1 MKKLLALVLAALLCA
16 TCLVAFASC
25 KKKGDADG
33 EDAADAPVVKVINV
47 ALTEEEYA
55 FAVAKGNDD
64 LLAQLNAYLTKIQG
78 NGTFTAIVNKYFGDG
93 TPTAVTSAATKKTD
107 GTQLIVA
114 TNAAFAPFEY
124 KEGVNYYGIDMEIM
138 AGFAAEIGKELYID
152 NMNFDAVCL
161 SVSASGG
168 TYEDENGA
176 TQTVAGG
183 LCDVAAAG
191 LTVNEKRK
199 ETLDFSA
206 SYYNASQ
213 MLIVKADNTEFDA
226 CTTAAQIEDL
236 LKAKTTSTKVG
247 AQSGTTGFFYCKGDE
262 DWGFDGFPFTT
273 VGYTTGALAVQ
284 DILNGNLNYVI
295 IDEGPAK
302 AIVANVN
309 AAN

>member
-25 KKKGDADG
+25 KKKGETADAD
-33 EDAADAPVVKVINV
+33 VVKVIDV

-55 FAVAKGNDD
+55 FAVAKGNTA
-64 LLAQLNAYLTKIQG
+64 LLEQLNAYLTKIKG
-78 NGTFTAIVNKYFGDG
+78 DGTFTAIINKYFGDG
-93 TPTAVTSAATKKTD
+93 TPTAVTSAASKTND
-107 GTQLIVA
+107 GTQLVVA

-138 AGFAAEIGKELYID
+138 AGFAQEIGKTLYID

-161 SVSASGG
+161 SVSAAGG
-168 TYEDENGA
+168 SYEDENG
-176 TQTVAGG
+176 QTVNVTGG

-191 LTVNEKRK
+191 LTVTDVRK
-199 ETLDFSA
+199 QTLDFTA

-213 MLIVKADNTEFDA
+213 MLIVKVDNTEFDA
-226 CTTAAQIEDL
+226 CTTGEQIETI
-236 LKAKTTSTKVG
+236 LKGKTTTTKVG

-284 DILNGNLNYVI
+284 DILNGNLDYVI

-302 AIVANVN
+302 AIAANVN